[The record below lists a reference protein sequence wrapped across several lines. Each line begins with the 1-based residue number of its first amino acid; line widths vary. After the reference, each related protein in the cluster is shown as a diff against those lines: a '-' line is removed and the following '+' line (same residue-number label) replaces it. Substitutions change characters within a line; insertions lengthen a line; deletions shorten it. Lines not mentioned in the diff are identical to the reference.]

1 MADDENTYTS
11 NRRLNSGS
19 SVFNALSFMAE
30 NIVKGMVNT
39 CIPVK
44 VDSCTKPGT
53 GGAAGYVSCTP
64 LVMQRGADG
73 NSLTPVSLPQLPFAR
88 LQCGN
93 CAIVADPQP
102 GDTGLAVFAQQ
113 DCSNVAQGGS
123 DPVQAGSFR
132 CFDMADGFYIGGFL
146 NKAPDN
152 WIYLNPEASDGASEI
167 EVHATTAITL
177 DAPRIILKGA
187 LTMTSQSG
195 GDTTASLTGTLNAT
209 ENVTGNGISLNS
221 HTHTCP
227 DGETS
232 GPH

>member
-1 MADDENTYTS
+1 MAEDKTTYTS
-11 NRRLNSGS
+11 NQKLNSGS
-19 SVFNALSFMAE
+19 SMFNALSFMTE
-30 NIVKGMVNT
+30 NIVKGMINT

-44 VDSCTKPGT
+44 VESCTKPST

-73 NSLTPVSLPQLPFAR
+73 NSLMSVELPQLPFMR

-93 CAIVADPQP
+93 CAIVADPQE
-102 GDTGLAVFAQQ
+102 GDIGLAVFAQQ
-113 DCSNVAQGGS
+113 DCSNVSQGGS
-123 DPVQAGSFR
+123 SPVQAGSFR

-146 NKAPDN
+146 NNAPEN
-152 WIYLNPEASDGASEI
+152 WIEFDTEGNIS
-167 EVHATTAITL
+167 VHATEQITL
-177 DAPRIILKGA
+177 DAPQIVLKGA
-187 LTMTSQSG
+187 ITMQSQSG
-195 GDTTASLTGTLNAT
+195 GNTSASISGEMAVSQ
-209 ENVTGNGISLNS
+209 NVTIGDLSMNS

>member
-1 MADDENTYTS
+1 MAEDESTYTS

-19 SVFNALSFMAE
+19 SAFNALSFMAE

-44 VDSCTKPGT
+44 VESCTKPGT

-73 NSLTPVSLPQLPFAR
+73 NSLTPVELPQLPFMR

-102 GDTGLAVFAQQ
+102 GDIGLAVFAQQ

-123 DPVQAGSFR
+123 SPVQAGSFR
-132 CFDMADGFYIGGFL
+132 CFDMADGFYVGGFL
-146 NKAPDN
+146 NNAPEN
-152 WIYLNPEASDGASEI
+152 WIVFDPEAKDDSPQIAI
-167 EVHATTAITL
+167 HATTKIVL
-177 DAPRIILKGA
+177 DAPQIVLKGA
-187 LTMTSQSG
+187 LTMESQSG
-195 GDTTASLTGTLNAT
+195 GNTTATMTGTLNAT
-209 ENVTGNGISLNS
+209 QNVTANGISLNS

>member
-1 MADDENTYTS
+1 MAGDENTYTS

-44 VDSCTKPGT
+44 VESCTAPGT

-64 LVMQRGADG
+64 LVMQMGADG
-73 NSLTPVSLPQLPFAR
+73 NSLASVALPQLPFMR

-93 CAIVADPQP
+93 CAIVADPKP
-102 GDTGLAVFAQQ
+102 GDIGLAVFAQQ

-132 CFDMADGFYIGGFL
+132 CFDMADGFYVGGFL
-146 NKAPDN
+146 NKAPEN
-152 WIYLNPEASDGASEI
+152 WVEFDTDGNI
-167 EVHATTAITL
+167 TIHATKKVTL
-177 DAPRIILKGA
+177 DAPQIELKGA
-187 LTMTSQSG
+187 ITMQSQSG
-195 GDTTASLTGTLNAT
+195 GNTSASITGTLAVSD
-209 ENVTGNGISLNS
+209 NVTIDGLSMNS
-221 HTHTCP
+221 HTHTGVH
-227 DGETS
+227 GETS

>member
-1 MADDENTYTS
+1 MAEDESTYTS

-44 VDSCTKPGT
+44 VESCTKPGT

-64 LVMQRGADG
+64 LVMQMGADG
-73 NSLTPVSLPQLPFAR
+73 NSLTPVALPQLPFLR

-93 CAIVADPQP
+93 CAIVADPKP
-102 GDTGLAVFAQQ
+102 GDIGLAVFAQQ
-113 DCSNVAQGGS
+113 DVSNVGQGAS
-123 DPVQAGSFR
+123 EPVQAGSFR

-146 NKAPDN
+146 NSAPEN
-152 WIYLNPEASDGASEI
+152 WIFLNYEGGDDGEI
-167 EVHATTAITL
+167 SVHATTKITL
-177 DAPRIILKGA
+177 DAPQIVLKGA
-187 LTMTSQSG
+187 ITMQSQSG
-195 GDTTASLTGTLNAT
+195 GNTTATMTGTLNAT
-209 ENVTGNGISLNS
+209 QDVTAAGIKLKT

>member
-1 MADDENTYTS
+1 MAEDKTTYTS

-44 VDSCTKPGT
+44 VESCTKPGT

-64 LVMQRGADG
+64 LVMQMGADG
-73 NSLTPVSLPQLPFAR
+73 NSLAPVALPQLPFMR

-93 CAIVADPQP
+93 CALVADPQP
-102 GDTGLAVFAQQ
+102 GDIGLAVFAQQ

-123 DPVQAGSFR
+123 SPVQAGSFR
-132 CFDMADGFYIGGFL
+132 CFDMADGFYVGGFL
-146 NKAPDN
+146 NNTPEN
-152 WIYLNPEASDGASEI
+152 WVEFDI
-167 EVHATTAITL
+167 EGNITVHATKKVTL
-177 DAPRIILKGA
+177 DAPQIVLKGA
-187 LTMTSQSG
+187 VTMESQSG
-195 GDTTASLTGTLNAT
+195 GNTTATMTGTLNAT
-209 ENVTGNGISLNS
+209 QNVTANGISLNS